1 MNLEHEMEVSTHLAD
16 SAGKILLNHF
26 HSRQYESHKKGDRDI
41 VTTADTASEEFLI
54 QGLTKAFPN
63 DCVIA
68 EEGGKVVANRSRTW
82 YVDPLDGTVNYAHG
96 IPHWCI
102 SIALF
107 DGADPVLGVIHD
119 PIQGETL
126 RAVVG
131 TGTWLNQSRISCNPG
146 IDLRSSC
153 VHVTIDFDDEGRQVG
168 LKDFELV
175 APHVMRTRSM
185 GSVSLALAYTAMG
198 RLGAVVHR
206 YAHTWDYAAG
216 VILIREAGGVV
227 TDLFGQPYTADT
239 TSMLAAANPRVHSD
253 LLALLHQPS
262 L

>member
-1 MNLEHEMEVSTHLAD
+1 MNLEHELEISTHLAN
-16 SAGKILLNHF
+16 SAGKILLNFF
-26 HSRQYESHKKGDRDI
+26 HDRQYESHKKGERDI

-54 QGLTKAFPN
+54 QGLTKAFPG

-68 EEGGKVVANRSRTW
+68 EEGGKVVADRSRTW
-82 YVDPLDGTVNYAHG
+82 YVDPLDGTVNYAYG

-107 DGADPVLGVIHD
+107 DGADPILGVIHD
-119 PIQGETL
+119 PIQGETF

-131 TGTWLNQSRISCNPG
+131 AGAWRNQSRISCNPC

-153 VHVTIDFDDEGRQVG
+153 VHLTIDFDDEARQVG

-216 VILIREAGGVV
+216 VILIREAGGIV
-227 TDLFGQPYTADT
+227 TDLGGESYTTDT
-239 TSMLAAANPRVHSD
+239 ASVVAAANPHVHAD
-253 LLALLHQPS
+253 LLALLRRPS

>member
-1 MNLEHEMEVSTHLAD
+1 MNLEHELEISTHLAD
-16 SAGKILLNHF
+16 RAGDILLTYF
-26 HSRQYESHKKGDRDI
+26 HNRQYESHKKGERDI

-54 QGLTKAFPN
+54 HGLMKAFPG
-63 DCVIA
+63 DCVTA
-68 EEGGKVVANRSRTW
+68 EEGGKVVAGRSRTW
-82 YVDPLDGTVNYAHG
+82 YVDPLDGTINYAHG

-107 DGADPVLGVIHD
+107 DGEDPVLGVIHD
-119 PIQGETL
+119 PILGETF

-131 TGTWLNQSRISCNPG
+131 AGTWRNQSRISCNPG
-146 IDLRSSC
+146 VDLRSAC
-153 VHVTIDFDDEGRQVG
+153 VHLTIDFDDEGRQVG

-175 APHVMRTRSM
+175 APHVMRTRSI

-198 RLGAVVHR
+198 RLDAVVHR

-227 TDLFGQPYTADT
+227 TDLFRESYTTDT
-239 TSMLAAANPRVHSD
+239 VSVAAAANPHVHAE
-253 LLALLHQPS
+253 LLTLLQSKP
-262 L
+262 